1 MAWMT
6 HNTNAVKVFVHL
18 VGVPYKPKRQGN
30 VTGSLETAISIPII
44 SQPAK

>member
-6 HNTNAVKVFVHL
+6 HNTNAVKVFVHR

-30 VTGSLETAISIPII
+30 VIGSLETVKPIPII